1 MLARAISTVR
11 RVPRG
16 AVYGVLGGVLAVALG
31 AAAATRS
38 WTALTAELLLVLLL
52 LGAVLYDL
60 RSIRAVLSRL
70 PEKAQQARERVA
82 EQRQFQAIMATEMYD
97 QCKLA
102 GRRLRAGRV
111 GTWAPFPCVGCHRN

>member
-1 MLARAISTVR
+1 MLARTASIVR

-38 WTALTAELLLVLLL
+38 WLALTAELLLVLLL

-60 RSIRAVLSRL
+60 GSIRGVLSEL
-70 PEKAQQARERVA
+70 PEKALRARERVS
-82 EQRQFQAIMATEMYD
+82 EQR
-97 QCKLA
+97 
-102 GRRLRAGRV
+102 
-111 GTWAPFPCVGCHRN
+111 